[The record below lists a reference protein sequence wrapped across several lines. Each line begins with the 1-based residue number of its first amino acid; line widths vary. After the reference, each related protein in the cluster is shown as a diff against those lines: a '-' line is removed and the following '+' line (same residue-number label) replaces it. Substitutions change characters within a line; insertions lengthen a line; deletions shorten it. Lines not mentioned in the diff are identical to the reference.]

1 MTLYVG
7 APGGP
12 FIIAAA
18 PTSGV
23 AQVESTPIVGTITG
37 DGNATFTITGAGIT
51 GSPVAISVPVL
62 NGDTPTV
69 VAAKAAVVVNANAAV
84 AALYIASSLTTSFKL
99 TAIKSAANDATLNIA
114 YTNGTCTG
122 LTPDAT
128 SDDTTAGVLGHYRGC
143 ETGQFAVDTTN
154 KIIYQ
159 NTGTPNVPTWTAL

>member
-1 MTLYVG
+1 MTLYAGAFGGLIPYVG
-7 APGGP
+7 VPA
-12 FIIAAA
+12 
-18 PTSGV
+18 SGV

-62 NGDTPTV
+62 NGDTTTV

-84 AALYIASSLTTSFKL
+84 AALYIASSNAASFIL
-99 TAIKSAANDATLNIA
+99 TAIKSAADDATLNIA

-128 SDDTTAGVLGHYRGC
+128 SDNATAGVLGDFRGADNG
-143 ETGQFAVDTTN
+143 TFTYDVTN
-154 KIIYQ
+154 KKIYK
-159 NTGTPNVPTWTAL
+159 NTGSAYVPTWTLQ

>member
-1 MTLYVG
+1 MSGL
-7 APGGP
+7 GGMLSK
-12 FIIAAA
+12 AGV

-23 AQVESTPIVGTITG
+23 AQVETTPIVGTITG

-84 AALYIASSLTTSFKL
+84 SALYTASSSVANFLL
-99 TAIKSAANDATLNIA
+99 TAKKAAANDATLNIA

-128 SDDTTAGVLGHYRGC
+128 SDDTTAGVKADWRGVDK
-143 ETGQFAVDTTN
+143 GQKVVNSSTN
-154 KIIYQ
+154 DIYI
-159 NTGTPNVPTWTAL
+159 NTGTANVPVWTLL